1 MHIPKVL
8 LVNDDPASLLAL
20 ESLLAPHADGFGY
33 ELVKARSGNEALREV
48 LRQDFAVI
56 LLDVDMPGMDGFETA
71 AALRSHPRS
80 AALPVIFVTAADAD
94 EQHRLR
100 AYEHGAA
107 DYLSAPL
114 VPQVVHAKVGVFV
127 ELIRKHQQ
135 LQAQAEETRRV
146 NAELRSQR
154 LQDLERANRELELEV
169 AERKQAEQRAHE
181 LSTRDAL
188 TGLVNRRSLI
198 QHLEHAVASSDR
210 RRSQFALLFLD
221 LDEFKQINDGFG
233 HDVGDELLRQVAARL
248 SAAVRASD
256 VVARLGGDEF
266 VVLIEGKAPAENAAR
281 VARKIASAHARPF
294 TIVEHRVHTST
305 SIGIAVYPHDGASAR
320 ALMKSADLAM
330 YRAKEERKQNI
341 GNVGGNAGGNAGG
354 KVDTQGGNIR
364 FFHEEMN
371 RREHERE
378 QWTGELR
385 HALAAGQLD
394 LQYQPQ
400 VALASAQVRGVEA
413 RLVWRHPRLGPIEAA
428 AFLPMVQDRGLLER
442 VDSWVMAT
450 VCAQA
455 AAWRAG
461 DSPLARARVAL
472 NLVAPVL
479 GPDLPAR
486 LLAEVRRQ
494 HLPAGAIVLEISE
507 SLLAA
512 HHATVEPLLRQL
524 QGGGV
529 TLALDDFG
537 HSGTSLAACKKLGLD
552 ILKIEPGFVRNIG
565 DNAGG
570 TDLVAAIVHLA
581 RALSMEVAA
590 IGVDHAHQLAVLAT
604 LGCDD
609 WQGALFSAPR
619 TAQELAELL
628 PEALEPH
635 TIRH

>member
-1 MHIPKVL
+1 VHIPKVL

-20 ESLLAPHADGFGY
+20 ESLLAPHADGLGY
-33 ELVKARSGNEALREV
+33 ELVKARSGHEALREV
-48 LRQDFAVI
+48 LRQDFAVV
-56 LLDVDMPGMDGFETA
+56 LLDVQMPGMDGFETA

-80 AALPVIFVTAADAD
+80 AALPVMYVTASAAD
-94 EQHRLR
+94 EPHRLR
-100 AYEHGAA
+100 AYEEGAA
-107 DYLSAPL
+107 DFLSVPLAPH
-114 VPQVVHAKVGVFV
+114 VVHAKVGVFV
-127 ELIRKHQQ
+127 ELTRKHLQ
-135 LQAQAEETRRV
+135 LQAQAEESRRV

-181 LSTRDAL
+181 LSTKDAL

-221 LDEFKQINDGFG
+221 LDDFKQINDGFG

-305 SIGIAVYPHDGASAR
+305 SIGIAIYPHDGASAR

-330 YRAKEERKQNI
+330 YRAKEERVNDAAR
-341 GNVGGNAGGNAGG
+341 GAS
-354 KVDTQGGNIR
+354 QGGNIR

-378 QWTGELR
+378 QWTAELR
-385 HALAAGQLD
+385 HALASGQLA

-400 VALASAQVRGVEA
+400 VALAGGQVRGVEA
-413 RLVWRHPRLGPIEAA
+413 QLVWQHPRLGRIDAA
-428 AFLPMVQDRGLLER
+428 AFVPAVQDRGLLER
-442 VDSWVMAT
+442 VDSWVMAA

-455 AAWRAG
+455 AAWRGG

-472 NLVAPVL
+472 NLASPAL

-486 LLAEVRRQ
+486 LLAEVRR
-494 HLPAGAIVLEISE
+494 HRLPAGAIVLEISE
-507 SLLAA
+507 TLLAT
-512 HHATVEPLLRQL
+512 HHATVEPMLRQL

-537 HSGTSLAACKKLGLD
+537 HSGTGLAACKKLGLD
-552 ILKIEPGFVRNIG
+552 ILKIDPGFVRNIG
-565 DNAGG
+565 DDAGG

-604 LGCDD
+604 LGCDE
-609 WQGALFSAPR
+609 WQGTLFSAALSAPDLM
-619 TAQELAELL
+619 QLL
-628 PEALEPH
+628 PGMHERTPEQH
-635 TIRH
+635 TIKE